1 MPDNGPPRHGVRP
14 LTTIVAALVVMGV
27 IGTVA
32 SASEP
37 LPTAPVAVYAIG
49 DSITNAWG
57 ALGDA
62 TAHPERSWAT
72 GTDESVLSWVR
83 RLAERMP
90 PGTTVDGV
98 NLAVAGSKTTDAN
111 GVVGQA
117 ASVGA
122 DADIVL
128 VGVGSA
134 DLCMSN
140 VDDVADLTP
149 PATFRQKIDDALA
162 AITATA
168 PGAKIFV
175 SSVPNWY
182 QVWETVPDKP
192 QRFDA
197 VRGWTCPLLFQ
208 TGLADDS
215 TRDAFRTQ
223 LLSYNAALQDACAA
237 VTACRFDGQAAYELV
252 LQESELSTTDYFHP
266 SLAGQQKL
274 AEATWGAGWY
284 AMPDA
289 VTGFAAVGGVES
301 VALTWDALPA
311 TATGVVIRQKT
322 GAAPTGPTDGAPVF
336 SGTGTATTLSALTPG
351 LTYFFGAFAF
361 DVDGAFGPG
370 AFASATPTAA
380 TVAAAGASGGGGAPA
395 ATTERPLPDLAVS
408 MSVGPERVGVGGL
421 LTYRIAVT
429 DKNRSAAPGVIL
441 SVDLP
446 DAVTLVS
453 AQADRGPGCTGERRL
468 TCRLDFVSDPAAAV
482 NVQIVVRVERAGELV
497 AVAAV
502 DAEQADGDPADNR
515 ASVVVVAAPARA
527 PSARLLSGI
536 AARIGVARESEHVAT
551 VSARVA
557 ADAADILEVSIVP
570 GRNNAARLTLL
581 RRSRVGTAVTGYWRK
596 TISYHFVSPEAR
608 ARVDLR
614 LRVPVRL
621 LRAGVPYVLR
631 LVARDLD
638 SRNRAVISI
647 RFSG

>member
-14 LTTIVAALVVMGV
+14 LTSIVAALVVMGV

-32 SASEP
+32 NASEP

-90 PGTTVDGV
+90 PGTTVDGL

-111 GVVGQA
+111 GVASQA

-122 DADIVL
+122 DADIVF

-149 PATFRQKIDDALA
+149 PATFRQKIDDALT
-162 AITATA
+162 AITAVA
-168 PGAKIFV
+168 PAAKIFV

-182 QVWETVPDKP
+182 QVWENVPDKS
-192 QRFDA
+192 QRFDPA
-197 VRGWTCPLLFQ
+197 RGWTCPLLFQ

-215 TRDAFRTQ
+215 TRDAFRTH

-252 LQESELSTTDYFHP
+252 LAESDLSTTDFFHP

-274 AEATWGAGWY
+274 AEATWDAGWY
-284 AMPDA
+284 AMSDA
-289 VTGFAAVGGVES
+289 VTGFAAAGGVES

-370 AFASATPTAA
+370 AFSSATPTAR
-380 TVAAAGASGGGGAPA
+380 TVVSGGVSGGGRAPA
-395 ATTERPLPDLAVS
+395 VTDRPLPDLAVS
-408 MSVGPERVGVGGL
+408 MSVDPERAGVGGL

-429 DKNRSAAPGVIL
+429 DKNRTAAPGVIL

-453 AQADRGPGCTGERRL
+453 AQADRGPGCTGVGRV

-482 NVQIVVRVERAGELV
+482 NVQIVVRVERDGELV

-502 DAEQADGDPADNR
+502 DAEQADGDPGDNR
-515 ASVVVVAAPARA
+515 ASVVVVAATERA

-536 AARIGVARESEHVAT
+536 AARIAVARESEHVAT
-551 VSARVA
+551 VSALVA
-557 ADAADILEVSIVP
+557 VDAADILEVSIVP
-570 GRNNAARLTLL
+570 ARSNAARLALL
-581 RRSRVGTAVTGYWRK
+581 RNSRVGTAVTGYWQK

-614 LRVPVRL
+614 LRVPERL
-621 LRAGVPYVLR
+621 LVAGVPYVLR
-631 LVARDLD
+631 LVARDLE

-647 RFSG
+647 RFSR